1 MELQMDLAAAQRMA
15 QLLMRKHGLFPEW
28 KFEFDR
34 AVLRFGSCQWRRKKI
49 TLSAYLTALNDDVQV
64 RDTILHEIAHALA
77 PPRAGHGK
85 KWRQIAQA
93 IGCNAMRCYGEEV
106 IAPKPKFI
114 GTCPSCSMKV
124 GRNRRDLLSC
134 AKCDRRFNPKYLLVW
149 DVA

>member
-1 MELQMDLAAAQRMA
+1 MDLAVAERMA
-15 QLLMRKHGLFPEW
+15 RFLMRKHGLAGEW

-49 TLSAYLTALNDDVQV
+49 TLSAHLTELNDESQV

-85 KWRQIAQA
+85 KWQKIARA
-93 IGCNAMRCYGEEV
+93 IGCNGMRCYGDEV
-106 IAPKPKFI
+106 VAPQPKFV
-114 GTCPSCSMKV
+114 GTCPSCSMTVK
-124 GRNRRDLLSC
+124 RNRRNRLSC
-134 AKCDRRFNPKYLLVW
+134 AKCDRRFNPKFLLVW